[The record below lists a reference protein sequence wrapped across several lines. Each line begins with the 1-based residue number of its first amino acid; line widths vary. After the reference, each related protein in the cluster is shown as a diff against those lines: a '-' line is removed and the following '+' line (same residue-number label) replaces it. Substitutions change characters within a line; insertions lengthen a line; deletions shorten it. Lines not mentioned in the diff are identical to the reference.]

1 MEKVSETLDEAF
13 GALSDANREILI
25 GIEDLHLGQSNY
37 RGEPVSVLDLY
48 RMLPGKPLTIVS
60 TVLHGSVRGPLFF
73 DEVMDWPIAEEKSLE
88 NPDLEVVI
96 KSLFDPSFTLRQ
108 EVLGVLSNQA
118 SSIDCFSVCDAL
130 EANGHESV
138 FEPAVE
144 RALWDLKPLLIEE
157 RDEENR
163 IRKWQLYSPQVKE
176 TLKGM
181 EVH

>member
-1 MEKVSETLDEAF
+1 M
-13 GALSDANREILI
+13 
-25 GIEDLHLGQSNY
+25 
-37 RGEPVSVLDLY
+37 
-48 RMLPGKPLTIVS
+48 
-60 TVLHGSVRGPLFF
+60 
-73 DEVMDWPIAEEKSLE
+73 
-88 NPDLEVVI
+88 
-96 KSLFDPSFTLRQ
+96 
-108 EVLGVLSNQA
+108 LGVLSNQA

-157 RDEENR
+157 IDEENR